1 MKKTL
6 VIGVG
11 SILKGDDGIGP
22 RIIDELENEPLPDN
36 VTLERGDLSGMDLIK
51 FFPEFERV
59 IIVDAADMKEPFGS
73 IKVFTLS
80 QIKKATFA
88 DTFSTHGMAL
98 LEALTLAKKLDIKSE
113 IIIIGIQPKDVSYN
127 LELTDLIESKIPS
140 IISRI
145 GELL

>member
-22 RIIDELENEPLPDN
+22 RVIDKLERESLPDN

-59 IIVDAADMKEPFGS
+59 VIVDAADMKESPGC
-73 IKVFTLS
+73 IKAFTFS
-80 QIKKATFA
+80 QIKKSTFS
-88 DTFSTHGMAL
+88 DNFSTHGMAL
-98 LEALTLAKKLDIKSE
+98 LEALTLSEALDMRPE
-113 IIIIGIQPKDVSYN
+113 INIIGIQPENTSYS
-127 LELTDLIESKIPS
+127 LKLSALIEAKMPEIINKIK
-140 IISRI
+140 
-145 GELL
+145 ELL